1 MVRAPG
7 MADWALLRALWKHR
21 DATRPENATPMPY
34 WCTDC
39 RSYFSV
45 RTGTILERSHVPLR
59 QWAFAMYLGITNLKS
74 ISSMKLHRDIG
85 VSQPTAW
92 FMLHRIRDAW
102 RDADGSPFSGPVEV
116 DETYIGGKERNKH
129 ERNKLRAGRGPV
141 GKTAVIGAKGRKT
154 NHVTARVI
162 AHTNAQTLQGFV
174 AANVERG
181 ATVSRVTK
189 RSGTHWE
196 STSATWLIP
205 TGSNPSG
212 PC

>member
-1 MVRAPG
+1 
-7 MADWALLRALWKHR
+7 
-21 DATRPENATPMPY
+21 
-34 WCTDC
+34 
-39 RSYFSV
+39 
-45 RTGTILERSHVPLR
+45 
-59 QWAFAMYLGITNLKS
+59 MYLEITNLKS

-129 ERNKLRAGRGPV
+129 ERNKLHAGRGPV
-141 GKTAVIGAKGRKT
+141 GKTAVIGAKDRKT

-162 AHTNAQTLQGFV
+162 EHTNAQTLQGFV

-181 ATVSRVTK
+181 ATVYTDDHGGYDGLPRHETVRHSLGEYV
-189 RSGTHWE
+189 SEH
-196 STSATWLIP
+196 
-205 TGSNPSG
+205 GSYQRDRILLVHAEARAQGHLPQAQ
-212 PC
+212 P